1 MSIHRSLAVI
11 GKLRRHRNVLKKS
24 ERLERLLSDGQ
35 PSDEISIFG
44 LPKLRNIMLKPK
56 PKPKKEEVAAEG
68 VAPVEGAV
76 AGAPGAKAPV
86 AAGKA
91 APGAK
96 APATAAGGA
105 KGATPGAK
113 GAAAP
118 AAAGKPVAAKA
129 ETPKAGKK

>member
-68 VAPVEGAV
+68 AAPAEGAV
-76 AGAPGAKAPV
+76 A
-86 AAGKA
+86 A
-91 APGAK
+91 AP
-96 APATAAGGA
+96 AAAGA
-105 KGATPGAK
+105 KGATAAAGKTAPTGTGAK

-118 AAAGKPVAAKA
+118 VAAGKPAAKA
-129 ETPKAGKK
+129 EAPKAGKK